1 MFISKLML
9 SQTAWTP
16 VWLPWLLWC
25 SLKTSEYGGS
35 AFLEFGQNLILTVS
49 SRCRVGGCLKRF
61 SVNGA
66 PDVFCEG
73 KVGRMRVRPGWR
85 LAALRLQFCMVLLKH
100 SFCPQN
106 PQLSISCVL
115 LPRPHTARD
124 AGLKLWL
131 LCRSIYCCRQPNH
144 ASRKHHGPT
153 ETDVGACPW
162 HTQIPWV
169 SLQKTRFL
177 TLRNIV
183 LTHYFTD
190 WTACVWNVLSII
202 SQNSNSTWMFCR
214 LSICSQ
220 MMDFSAT
227 CWFLKPG
234 HVDTANTQNSVPVL
248 ERYCFS
254 TIKSWRHH
262 RITLLL
268 FLNCFSCRSS

>member
-49 SRCRVGGCLKRF
+49 GRCRVGGCLKRF

-124 AGLKLWL
+124 AGLIRALRSSRSSVGAFIVVANPIML
-131 LCRSIYCCRQPNH
+131 AENIMGPRRRMLVRVPDTHRFPECLCRR
-144 ASRKHHGPT
+144 RG
-153 ETDVGACPW
+153 
-162 HTQIPWV
+162 
-169 SLQKTRFL
+169 F
-177 TLRNIV
+177 
-183 LTHYFTD
+183 
-190 WTACVWNVLSII
+190 
-202 SQNSNSTWMFCR
+202 
-214 LSICSQ
+214 
-220 MMDFSAT
+220 
-227 CWFLKPG
+227 
-234 HVDTANTQNSVPVL
+234 
-248 ERYCFS
+248 
-254 TIKSWRHH
+254 
-262 RITLLL
+262 
-268 FLNCFSCRSS
+268 